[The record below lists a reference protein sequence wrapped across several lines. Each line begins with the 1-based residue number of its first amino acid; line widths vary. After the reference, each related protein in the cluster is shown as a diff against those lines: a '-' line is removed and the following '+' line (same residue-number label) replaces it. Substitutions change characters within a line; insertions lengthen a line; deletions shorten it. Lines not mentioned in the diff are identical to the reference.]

1 AENQLSHLGRAVS
14 SGRYL
19 TEGEGTTKIAGTSD
33 AAVPLLASS
42 TSFDGDSDEVTVSAL
57 PPSAVQVVQ
66 SGQPAGQI
74 TRALSAEPATGVQHV
89 TISGAQAW
97 QELLHDLSVP
107 ITADSSAYAELVG
120 QYWTAGPVSYRLLA
134 GGQLDAVPVANPDS
148 VWTAGLNVNGLKYVP
163 APPAAADTGFRTLVE
178 HTESE
183 AAGVSSG
190 GPTIPLLQVV
200 GQFDPGRL
208 AGFSGSGAASPLA
221 SYRAP
226 LLTGADAASRK
237 ELGESALEP
246 DGNMAGYA
254 QPAPLLYTT
263 LAGAAALEAPAA
275 AASENDTQASRPI
288 GSIRVRVSG
297 LRGTV
302 AEQLAKI
309 AAVGQ
314 EIEKSTGLRVIVTAG
329 ASPQPV
335 TIGLPAGAFGRPAL
349 RLTEEWTAI
358 GVSLIV
364 LRQADRESLALLV
377 LILVVCGLFLAGA
390 ALAGARG
397 RRAEIGVLRAL
408 GWDRRHVFVVVL
420 GEVVLLGVVAGVV
433 GAGLSAALIAG
444 LKLSVPLWRAALVLP
459 VAAGLATLSAVVPAW
474 LAARIQPAGALTP
487 VARAPRHTGRRIR
500 SVTGLA
506 FTGVARVPGRCVLA
520 GAGLA
525 LAVAALAVLLA
536 AHASFN
542 TSIGDSELAGLV
554 TSSTRGT
561 DLASALLIIAL
572 SAVTIADMTY
582 LNLRERAGELAVL
595 AASGWSRLHV
605 GQLLATEALITALAG
620 SLVGALVGLTVAST
634 AFGLSAPVVLAAI
647 GAAAG
652 GTVIALGATT
662 AVLLFTS
669 GRPLAPILAA
679 DE

>member
-1 AENQLSHLGRAVS
+1 MGIAAPLEIVGYVLETAVIPVSLSQTVVGQSGATVLTLSSRFTADDGLSKYPSQSQGYVYVTPDPLSQFALDRETGTLTRMERLPNGSSVPVCAVGATSAAQTSPFQTSGDLGLDSCYSRVAKGLQEVQGYVDWSFPVLVAGIDPKAENQLSHLGRAVS

-42 TSFDGDSDEVTVSAL
+42 TTFDGDSDEVTVSAL
-57 PPSAVQVVQ
+57 PPSAVQVVK
-66 SGQPAGQI
+66 SGKPAAQI
-74 TRALSAEPATGVQHV
+74 TQALSAEPATGVQHV
-89 TISGAQAW
+89 TITGAQAW

-120 QYWTAGPVSYRLLA
+120 QYWTAGPVSYRLGA

-163 APPAAADTGFRTLVE
+163 APPAAADTGFRKLVE
-178 HTESE
+178 RTETG
-183 AAGVSSG
+183 AAGVSPS

-200 GQFDPGRL
+200 GQFDPGKL

-226 LLTGADAASRK
+226 LLTGADAVSRT
-237 ELGESALEP
+237 ELGDRALEP

-254 QPAPLLYTT
+254 QPAPLLYTS

-275 AASENDTQASRPI
+275 AASENDTQASRPV

-459 VAAGLATLSAVVPAW
+459 VAAGLATLSAVAPAW

-525 LAVAALAVLLA
+525 LAVA
-536 AHASFN
+536 
-542 TSIGDSELAGLV
+542 
-554 TSSTRGT
+554 
-561 DLASALLIIAL
+561 
-572 SAVTIADMTY
+572 
-582 LNLRERAGELAVL
+582 
-595 AASGWSRLHV
+595 
-605 GQLLATEALITALAG
+605 
-620 SLVGALVGLTVAST
+620 
-634 AFGLSAPVVLAAI
+634 
-647 GAAAG
+647 
-652 GTVIALGATT
+652 
-662 AVLLFTS
+662 
-669 GRPLAPILAA
+669 
-679 DE
+679 